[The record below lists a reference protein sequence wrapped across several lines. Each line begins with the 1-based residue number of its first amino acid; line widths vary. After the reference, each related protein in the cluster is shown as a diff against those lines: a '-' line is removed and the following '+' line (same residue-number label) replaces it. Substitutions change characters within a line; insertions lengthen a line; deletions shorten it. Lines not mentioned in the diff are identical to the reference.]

1 MLLNKEYNPA
11 RITVK
16 NSKFLFLIPFLGNFS
31 RNKGRLVSRK
41 AMKVEGWR

>member
-1 MLLNKEYNPA
+1 VLLNKEYNPA

-16 NSKFLFLIPFLGNFS
+16 KLQFLFLIPFPGNFS
-31 RNKGRLVSRK
+31 RNKGRLVSRR